1 MTPSD
6 PFSLLDLPLRYEL
19 DPKDL
24 DRRMRRIAARLHP
37 DRTTDPIV
45 AAENADRL
53 AEMHAAADLLR
64 DDLKRA
70 DRLIDLWGG
79 PEASSEKGLPDGF
92 LEEMLE
98 VRMDLESSL
107 DSGDELAVR
116 RLEEWAGAEW
126 GARRDAVGSLLDGD
140 RPASENDR
148 RSARLEINRWRYI
161 QRMLEQ
167 LHPSPA
173 SMDL

>member
-1 MTPSD
+1 MSTIN
-6 PFSLLDLPLRYEL
+6 PFDLLDLPLCYPL
-19 DPKDL
+19 DRREL
-24 DRRMRRIAARLHP
+24 DRRMRRAAAKLHP
-37 DRTTDPIV
+37 DRATDPIV
-45 AAENADRL
+45 SAENAARL

-79 PEASSEKGLPDGF
+79 PDAAGEKSLPEGF

-98 VRMDLESSL
+98 IRMDLESAL
-107 DSGDELAVR
+107 DAGDGQGVERLESWARQEWEARQDAVATLLQGDEPPTKASR
-116 RLEEWAGAEW
+116 SA
-126 GARRDAVGSLLDGD
+126 ARREL
-140 RPASENDR
+140 
-148 RSARLEINRWRYI
+148 NRWRYI